1 MKPAWHLLLVMLG
14 MSSSWADWPSVPSPR
29 HSKVQLIGE
38 QVRLN
43 GVPMRMQ
50 RVLSTGKPT
59 DIIEFYRDFL
69 GPKHAEEKLPGGL
82 LLAQGQGDYF
92 VTIRIKVL
100 GPSFTET
107 LISVSDARDAQKA
120 ASRPL
125 GFPLPMET
133 QVLSDM
139 ESTDAGKMSRQLVL
153 TNSHS
158 IDYNVDFAIKTLLT
172 RGFKAQPSETREL
185 KAGRVLMFG
194 GENREARL
202 VVIRKDGTSNVV
214 LTTVQMP

>member
-1 MKPAWHLLLVMLG
+1 

-29 HSKVQLIGE
+29 HSKVQQIGE
-38 QVRLN
+38 QGRLN

-50 RVLSTGKPT
+50 RVLSTRKPT
-59 DIIEFYRDFL
+59 DIIEFYRDVL
-69 GPKHAEEKLPGGL
+69 GPKHVEEKLPGGL

-107 LISVSDARDAQKA
+107 LISVSDARGAQTA

-158 IDYNVDFAIKTLLT
+158 IDYNVDFAIKTLLA

-202 VVIRKDGTSNVV
+202 VVVRKDGTSNVV

>member
-1 MKPAWHLLLVMLG
+1 

-29 HSKVQLIGE
+29 HSKVQQIGE

-50 RVLSTGKPT
+50 RVLSTGRPT
-59 DIIEFYRDFL
+59 DIIAFYRAAL

-107 LISVSDARDAQKA
+107 LISVGNARGAQNA
-120 ASRPL
+120 AGRPL
-125 GFPLPMET
+125 GFPIPMET

-158 IDYNVDFAIKTLLT
+158 IDYNVDFAIKTLLA
-172 RGFKAQPSETREL
+172 RGFKAQPNETREL

-194 GENREARL
+194 GSNREAQL